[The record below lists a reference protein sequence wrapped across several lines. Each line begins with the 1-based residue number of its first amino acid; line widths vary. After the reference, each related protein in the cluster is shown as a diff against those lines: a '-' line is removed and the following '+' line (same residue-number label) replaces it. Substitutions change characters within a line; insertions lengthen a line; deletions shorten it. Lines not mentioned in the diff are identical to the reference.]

1 MCIINIVV
9 LCAFF
14 LSLRT
19 SDFKFQVSL
28 RIAALSKKTVRV
40 FNWRSEFVRIFLDI
54 RFQEHCSWLLTECH
68 AMSFPCSFLLIG
80 PSG

>member
-1 MCIINIVV
+1 MH
-9 LCAFF
+9 FF